1 MKNLSLEPPQ
11 APEHTYSG
19 AEESIC
25 QQPSPFRSPCV
36 PRYLLRDN
44 CSLMPADGSHR
55 EAAAQAF
62 PMGQSL
68 HPDPF
73 SLSFIVPEERWPHP
87 IPREGMGVLLW
98 CQPVARRMPSSS
110 CCSWECCLPPKKGSL
125 PALSLFPL
133 LWSTFNI
140 CCNSIV
146 QLPIGVNR
154 QIAKAHFFFLERQK
168 TNANDIHC
176 GFWYVHLD
184 AYQPNR
190 TSGKQMT
197 WSFSLSYM
205 EFNKKN
211 CETLC
216 VTVKCNLGLH
226 ISRNKASSL
235 AKLKKVE
242 NCQRKHFC
250 PA

>member
-1 MKNLSLEPPQ
+1 M
-11 APEHTYSG
+11 
-19 AEESIC
+19 
-25 QQPSPFRSPCV
+25 
-36 PRYLLRDN
+36 
-44 CSLMPADGSHR
+44 GSHR

-62 PMGQSL
+62 PVGQSL

-73 SLSFIVPEERWPHP
+73 SLPFIVPEERWPHP

-154 QIAKAHFFFLERQK
+154 QIAKAHFFFF
-168 TNANDIHC
+168 
-176 GFWYVHLD
+176 FWTDRKLMQMAFTVVFDMCILTLISPIVHQGNKWHD
-184 AYQPNR
+184 HSPCPTR
-190 TSGKQMT
+190 
-197 WSFSLSYM
+197 SLTR
-205 EFNKKN
+205 K
-211 CETLC
+211 
-216 VTVKCNLGLH
+216 TVKLFVLQ
-226 ISRNKASSL
+226 SSVTWAYTFPEIKRVL
-235 AKLKKVE
+235 WP
-242 NCQRKHFC
+242 N
-250 PA
+250 